1 MLEKESMMIL
11 AQIDLPSKALDYF
24 VIASV
29 LLAIIGTLFLA
40 YDLLGRENGPLRWF
54 TLVIT
59 CGLVS
64 AVLLGT
70 IFTIMFKI
78 LKNAINLNFILQ
90 FLVLGALMGFFTV
103 ILVELPLSKTRP
115 PIFSRTGIFIGLA
128 LGLLFVLVV
137 KILGGPLEAAL
148 TIGVPCAIIVI
159 VWQRITWEPSQA
171 ISNPRGVWQFV
182 AWEEPSPSKPN
193 PVGSWKFVDW
203 EPPHPKP
210 HLFSRKRFLFG
221 LVFGFLCWFS
231 VSLIVS
237 KDIPVALLESVP
249 FALVSGVISS
259 TWRFINWEPPHPK
272 PHPFSRKGL
281 WNGFVAGFVIWF
293 VLLVEMNDLLQRYSG
308 PGAGFEAMLTLSVF
322 ILFAGALALAAAVA
336 GSIAQYTLWRANSLP
351 HRILGAF
358 GLVLLLLALVLQGVQ
373 PMIDITNGVK

>member
-1 MLEKESMMIL
+1 MLIL
-11 AQIDLPSKALDYF
+11 GQIALPQTTIDIF

-29 LLAIIGTLFLA
+29 LLAIIDTLFLA
-40 YDLLGRENGPLRWF
+40 YNLLGRENGPLRWF

-70 IFTIMFKI
+70 ISTIIFKI

-103 ILVELPLSKTRP
+103 ILIELPPSKTRP
-115 PIFSRTGIFIGLA
+115 PIFSRIGTFIGLA
-128 LGLLFVLVV
+128 LELLFVLVV

-148 TIGVPCAIIVI
+148 AIGVPCAIIVS

-171 ISNPRGVWQFV
+171 VSNPRGVWQFV
-182 AWEEPSPSKPN
+182 AWEELSPSNPN
-193 PVGSWKFVDW
+193 PKGSWKFVDW
-203 EPPHPKP
+203 EPPNPKP
-210 HLFSRKRFLFG
+210 HLFSRKRFRFG
-221 LVFGFLCWFS
+221 LLCGLLCWFS

-237 KDIPVALLESVP
+237 KDILAALLESVP
-249 FALVSGVISS
+249 FALVSGAISS
-259 TWRFINWEPPHPK
+259 TWRFINWEPPHHK
-272 PHPFSRKGL
+272 PHLFSRKGF

-293 VLLVEMNDLLQRYSG
+293 ILLVEMNDLLQRYSG
-308 PGAGFEAMLTLSVF
+308 PGAGFEAMFTLSMF

-351 HRILGAF
+351 HRTLGAF

>member
-1 MLEKESMMIL
+1 MMIL

-70 IFTIMFKI
+70 ISTIIYKI
-78 LKNAINLNFILQ
+78 LKNAFNLNFILQ

-115 PIFSRTGIFIGLA
+115 TIFSRTGTLIGLA

-137 KILGGPLEAAL
+137 KILGGPLEVAL
-148 TIGVPCAIIVI
+148 VIGVPCAIIVS

-171 ISNPRGVWQFV
+171 VSNPRGVWQFV

-193 PVGSWKFVDW
+193 PRGSWKFVDW

-237 KDIPVALLESVP
+237 KDISVALLESVP
-249 FALVSGVISS
+249 FALVSGAISS
-259 TWRFINWEPPHPK
+259 TWQFINWEPTHHK
-272 PHPFSRKGL
+272 PHLFSRKGF

-308 PGAGFEAMLTLSVF
+308 SGAGFEAMLTLSVF
-322 ILFAGALALAAAVA
+322 ILFAGALALATAIA
-336 GSIAQYTLWRANSLP
+336 GSIAQYTLWRANILP

-358 GLVLLLLALVLQGVQ
+358 GLVLLLLAFVLQGVQ
-373 PMIDITNGVK
+373 PVIDITNGAK

>member
-70 IFTIMFKI
+70 ISTIIFKI

-103 ILVELPLSKTRP
+103 ILIELPPSKTRP
-115 PIFSRTGIFIGLA
+115 PIFSRIGTFIGLA

-148 TIGVPCAIIVI
+148 TIGVPCAIIVS

-203 EPPHPKP
+203 EPPHPKL
-210 HLFSRKRFLFG
+210 HLFSRKRFLF
-221 LVFGFLCWFS
+221 
-231 VSLIVS
+231 
-237 KDIPVALLESVP
+237 
-249 FALVSGVISS
+249 
-259 TWRFINWEPPHPK
+259 
-272 PHPFSRKGL
+272 
-281 WNGFVAGFVIWF
+281 GFVAGFVIWF

-308 PGAGFEAMLTLSVF
+308 SGAGFEAMLTLSVF
-322 ILFAGALALAAAVA
+322 ILFAGALALATAIA
-336 GSIAQYTLWRANSLP
+336 GSIAQYTLWRANILP

>member
-1 MLEKESMMIL
+1 MLEKETMMIL
-11 AQIDLPSKALDYF
+11 AQIDLPSKALAYF

-70 IFTIMFKI
+70 IFTIIFKI

-115 PIFSRTGIFIGLA
+115 TIFSRTGTLIGLA

-148 TIGVPCAIIVI
+148 AIGVPCAIIVS

-171 ISNPRGVWQFV
+171 VSNPRGVWQFV

-193 PVGSWKFVDW
+193 PMGSWKFVDW

-221 LVFGFLCWFS
+221 LLFGFLCWFS

-237 KDIPVALLESVP
+237 KDILAALLESVP
-249 FALVSGVISS
+249 FALVSGAISS
-259 TWRFINWEPPHPK
+259 TWRFINWEPPHHK
-272 PHPFSRKGL
+272 PHLFSRKGF

-293 VLLVEMNDLLQRYSG
+293 ILLVEMNDLLQRYSE

-322 ILFAGALALAAAVA
+322 ILVAGALALATAVA
-336 GSIAQYTLWRANSLP
+336 GSIAQYTLWRANKLP

-358 GLVLLLLALVLQGVQ
+358 GLVLLLLAFVLQGVQ